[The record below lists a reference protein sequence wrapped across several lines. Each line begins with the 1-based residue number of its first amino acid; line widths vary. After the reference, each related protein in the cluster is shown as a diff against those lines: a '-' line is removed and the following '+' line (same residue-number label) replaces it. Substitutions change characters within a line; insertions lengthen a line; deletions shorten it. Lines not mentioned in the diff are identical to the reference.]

1 MPPLARRRPAAG
13 LRRAVPSRRSP
24 QTARM
29 EGTAGR
35 HAYGAGSWSHRKL
48 RGRGP
53 AGAAADHRVEDGDE
67 LPHCRDGGHY
77 RRLSTLQE
85 ALVEGA
91 YRWIETACGEGSHL
105 QDMTNWRAT
114 APSRSFSNPLPTV
127 IVQRSNSHQC
137 REQRSEENTSELH
150 SPRNSDCLLLLEKKQ
165 QHTRT
170 R

>member
-1 MPPLARRRPAAG
+1 
-13 LRRAVPSRRSP
+13 
-24 QTARM
+24 M

-35 HAYGAGSWSHRKL
+35 HSYGAGLWSQRKL

-91 YRWIETACGEGSHL
+91 YRWIETAFGEGSHG
-105 QDMTNWRAT
+105 QDMTNLRAT
-114 APSRSFSNPLPTV
+114 GPSRSRSEPLATL
-127 IVQRSNSHQC
+127 IVQRCNSH
-137 REQRSEENTSELH
+137 H
-150 SPRNSDCLLLLEKKQ
+150 
-165 QHTRT
+165 
-170 R
+170 